1 MSLSF
6 QVLKT
11 RTLQMLKFKRQV
23 KRKTWSSINFFINI
37 HSGNFSISD
46 TKKDIDFENIIM
58 LNNWKNNILKFK
70 QTLKIEFF
78 RFNYNK
84 GTRFVDKTHNF

>member
-1 MSLSF
+1 
-6 QVLKT
+6 
-11 RTLQMLKFKRQV
+11 MLKFKRQV

-37 HSGNFSISD
+37 HSGNFSIFD

-58 LNNWKNNILKFK
+58 LNNCKNNIFKFK
-70 QTLKIEFF
+70 QTLNFFF
-78 RFNYNK
+78 RLNYNK